1 MGIIPLLNQ
10 RLGPFDVSAKQRAKA
25 FAVHL
30 KKAGFWTISSSAV
43 SAILGFTVAYLHP
56 DPLTRRLLLISGIA
70 SLGIFP
76 ITAASQILKINS
88 ELCKYNREDSLS
100 DVAKGSAQYKRVEE
114 LVKKWEGKHKL
125 RFASYF
131 TAWALSLSAVVLN
144 LKP

>member
-1 MGIIPLLNQ
+1 
-10 RLGPFDVSAKQRAKA
+10 
-25 FAVHL
+25 
-30 KKAGFWTISSSAV
+30 
-43 SAILGFTVAYLHP
+43 VAYLHP